1 MFSVENQQSASGR
14 GNPSTS
20 ASYTGNGN
28 HKMYS
33 ENTAA
38 APVTPRDVPVP
49 ATGQD
54 EYKIILPRF
63 PPGAL
68 CVNSVFLHAD
78 LTGRPYRAVDF
89 RDELRGVVDL
99 NEVVSL
105 GQFQMS
111 HVWMATLASPE
122 ATEKLKTAKELSVK
136 GKKCLI
142 IDSNSKDVKLKLLWL
157 PSYLEDKK
165 IVDALAPFGG
175 VRSIAREKWRVPG
188 MENMETLNREVCLTL
203 HDTATSEDVPQLLKV
218 YGIQSLLVMSGRPPL
233 CLRSRKVGHI
243 RRQCRTPKCARC
255 NRFGHESDECF
266 SSDATV
272 LRGSGNDPDANPELL
287 MDISEVVDASGDVL
301 STQAQPR
308 ETLPQS
314 SGGSKTQDEKEA
326 SEILQDTTPTEAVKA
341 ASQEE
346 PINDISS
353 TPETEVPKQS
363 AVPADGFARFDNK
376 YIADPSAMD
385 LSPST
390 FKDSSDTKRK
400 KHSPDTIASKR
411 KTSLAH

>member
-20 ASYTGNGN
+20 ASYTGNEN

-38 APVTPRDVPVP
+38 APVTPRNVPVP

-89 RDELRGVVDL
+89 RDGLRGVVDL

-142 IDSNSKDVKLKLLWL
+142 IDPNSKDVKLKLLWL
-157 PSYLEDKK
+157 PSYLEEKK
-165 IVDALAPFGG
+165 IVDALAPFGT

-203 HDTATSEDVPQLLKV
+203 HDTVTSEDVPHLLKV

-233 CLRSRKVGHI
+233 CLRCKKVGHI

-266 SSDATV
+266 SSYATV

-287 MDISEVVDASGDVL
+287 MDISDVVDASGDVL

-314 SGGSKTQDEKEA
+314 SGESKTQDEKEA
-326 SEILQDTTPTEAVKA
+326 SEILQDTAPTEAVKA
-341 ASQEE
+341 APQEE

-363 AVPADGFARFDNK
+363 AVPADGLATFDNK
-376 YIADPSAMD
+376 SDPSAMD

-390 FKDSSDTKRK
+390 CKDSSDTKRK
-400 KHSPDTIASKR
+400 KHPPDTIASKR
-411 KTSLAH
+411 KPSPAH